1 LKASIR
7 STEIFSERDT
17 PINNR
22 KERRMINRKWIEEA
36 LEAALMGGGDFAELF
51 AENTKSNSISLVD
64 SKIDRISDN
73 TVAGVGIR
81 VFWGEKTV
89 YATTTNLSREGL
101 LACAANAA
109 QATADL
115 KKTEKIILSPK
126 AVIDKHPV
134 KRSFFDAD
142 MKQKT
147 DMLKSACLAAREYSE
162 FISQVQGS
170 FMGVEH
176 SILVANS
183 DGLYREDCHS
193 RTRLI
198 VSAVASDG
206 GENQSG
212 FCSSGAGKGME
223 HFDNLSIE
231 DIGIHAAKQAMV
243 NLRAGYCEAGQ
254 MTVAIE
260 NGFGGVIFHEACGHS
275 LEATQV
281 GVGMSEMCG
290 KLGQKI
296 ANEKVTAIDD
306 GTIAGA
312 WGSVNIDDEG
322 NDTQRNV
329 LIENGI
335 LKNYMIDRLG
345 SRRMGMPMTGNSRR
359 ESYAYEPTS
368 RMTNTFIDNGPDKN
382 EDIIASIEYGLYA
395 KEMGGGSVNPLTG
408 DFNFSVREGYM
419 VRNGKICEAVRG
431 AALIGKG
438 SQILQDIDM
447 VGQNLARA
455 NGVCGSS
462 SGSVPTDVGQPL
474 IRVKKITVG
483 GR

>member
-1 LKASIR
+1 
-7 STEIFSERDT
+7 
-17 PINNR
+17 
-22 KERRMINRKWIEEA
+22 MIKQNLLEELLA
-36 LEAALMGGGDFAELF
+36 VAMATGGDFAEVY
-51 AENTKSNSISLVD
+51 AEHTRNNSLQFVD
-64 SKIDRISDN
+64 GRIDRITDN
-73 TVAGVGIR
+73 VLSGVGVR
-81 VFWGEKTV
+81 VFLGQRTV
-89 YATTTNLSREGL
+89 YASTSDLTREGL
-101 LACAANAA
+101 LRCARSAADALGEGSAQISICLKLQSVVDRHPVRINPFDA
-109 QATADL
+109 QASYKIDVLKQACVAATNYSDL
-115 KKTEKIILSPK
+115 
-126 AVIDKHPV
+126 
-134 KRSFFDAD
+134 
-142 MKQKT
+142 
-147 DMLKSACLAAREYSE
+147 
-162 FISQVQGS
+162 ISQVQGILL
-170 FMGVEH
+170 GVDHE
-176 SILVANS
+176 ILVANS
-183 DGLYREDCHS
+183 EGLCVEDRHV

-198 VSAVASDG
+198 VNAIASKD

-212 FCSSGAGKGME
+212 SCAPGRGMGME
-223 HFDNLSIE
+223 LFELFDPT
-231 DIGIHAAKQAMV
+231 DVGKHAAEMALV
-243 NLRAGYCEAGQ
+243 NLRADYCKAGQ

-322 NDTQRNV
+322 TLTKRNV
-329 LIENGI
+329 LIENGV

-359 ESYAYEPTS
+359 QGYTYEPTS
-368 RMTNTFIDNGPDKN
+368 RMTNTFIDNGPDRN

-408 DFNFSVREGYM
+408 AFNFAVREGYM
-419 VRNGKICEAVRG
+419 IRNGKICEPVRG
-431 AALIGKG
+431 ASLIGTG

-447 VGQNLARA
+447 VGQNLAT
-455 NGVCGSS
+455 GQGMCGSS
-462 SGSVPTDVGQPL
+462 SGNVPTDVGQPL